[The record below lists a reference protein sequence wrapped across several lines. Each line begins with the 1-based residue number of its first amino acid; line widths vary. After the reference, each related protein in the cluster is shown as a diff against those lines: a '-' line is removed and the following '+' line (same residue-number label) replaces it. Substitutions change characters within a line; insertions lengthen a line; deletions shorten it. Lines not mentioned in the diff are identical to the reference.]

1 MANQN
6 LAEIAAIFEKI
17 IMAKIETGSMREAF
31 EQVMGEGSF
40 DKFAGELYDL
50 LKAKGGSHG

>member
-6 LAEIAAIFEKI
+6 LADIAAIFERL
-17 IMAKIETGSMREAF
+17 IMAKIETGSWRQAF
-31 EQVMGEGSF
+31 DRVMGEGAY

-50 LKAKGGSHG
+50 LRAKGANHG